1 MLNMIP
7 NTSVQNQEEKRKIK
21 KNVRTEPEFYNF
33 T

>member
-7 NTSVQNQEEKRKIK
+7 DTSVQNQEEKRKIK
-21 KNVRTEPEFYNF
+21 RTEPEFYNF

>member
-7 NTSVQNQEEKRKIK
+7 TNTSVQNQEEKRKIK
-21 KNVRTEPEFYNF
+21 RTELEFYNF